1 MANENNTIPGKLTFA
16 TFNVNGA
23 STHEKQK
30 DIFDFLRRKKLDIVF
45 LQETHCKT
53 ESEQF
58 IRSIWGYNCFICG
71 QSNARKGVAILF
83 KNSFTYKIHNI
94 YRDEEEGS
102 FLVLD
107 LTIFNERYTLAN
119 IYGPSE
125 GDKPEFFTKIFD
137 LIENIGNRQIL
148 IAGDWNVILN
158 PSLDARNYRS
168 FNNRPRSRKL
178 ILDKINDLNL
188 NDIFR
193 EVYPD
198 KKLYTWRRF
207 HTIQQSRLDYFL
219 ISDSLTIKVLDV
231 DISPGYRSDHSLVS
245 MSLKNENIQE
255 KIRGYWKFNNSL
267 LHDKNYV
274 ELINNHITEIK
285 KQYALPIYN
294 LENIN
299 NIDDINLQFTIND
312 QLFFEI
318 LLLEIRGKTISYAS
332 FKKKE
337 EVKIEKSLNKEIA
350 DIENKKDLDQ
360 NSVNILEEK
369 KLVLQE
375 LRDKK
380 IRGMIVR
387 SRLQWLQNGE
397 KPSRY
402 FCSLENRNFASKRMC
417 FLVDDKGNTIFE
429 QEKIMAETKKIY
441 EDLYKKHA
449 TDDADLKTLLNNH
462 SSLDELEKES
472 LEGEISFEEAAHVLK
487 KMKNNKSPGN
497 SGYTVEFYKF
507 FFSKLGKFLVRSL
520 NHGFSAGKLSVTQRQ
535 GVITCIPKDGKNNQF
550 LSNWRPIS
558 LLNVSY
564 KIASACLTSR
574 LKDVLDKLI
583 NKNQKGFLPNRFINE
598 NLSLMYDVLS
608 YTDSEQIPGLLLL
621 IDFHKAFDSI
631 SWTFIDK
638 VLDFFNFGPDFK
650 KWVKTFYK
658 DISSCVSVNGKYSEY
673 FEIGR
678 GVRQGDPLSPYLFLL
693 CAEILTRMLCENDQ
707 IKGLKIKDK
716 EAFLSQFADDT
727 AIYLDGSEESFCQCI
742 NILSKFGNMSGLSM
756 NYKKTVV
763 VWLGSKK
770 KSNERFMRDRNFLWD
785 PGGPNESIFKYLGI
799 KFSTDIKNIVHL
811 NFENKINE
819 IEKLLKIWSQRSLT
833 PFGKIT
839 VIKTLALSKLTYL
852 LTNLPDPRQEFL
864 PCIDNL
870 FFKFLWDGKPNKISK
885 SQMILEKADGGFKMV
900 NIFDF
905 VATIKIGWFKK
916 IMNNEEMKEMA
927 FDMFPMLKD
936 IHVLGNGYIDV
947 IINNLSNQV
956 WIDMLK
962 HVKKDN
968 W

>member
-1 MANENNTIPGKLTFA
+1 MSNENNTIPGKLTFA

-158 PSLDARNYRS
+158 PSLDAQNYRS

-312 QLFFEI
+312 
-318 LLLEIRGKTISYAS
+318 
-332 FKKKE
+332 
-337 EVKIEKSLNKEIA
+337 
-350 DIENKKDLDQ
+350 
-360 NSVNILEEK
+360 
-369 KLVLQE
+369 
-375 LRDKK
+375 
-380 IRGMIVR
+380 
-387 SRLQWLQNGE
+387 
-397 KPSRY
+397 
-402 FCSLENRNFASKRMC
+402 
-417 FLVDDKGNTIFE
+417 
-429 QEKIMAETKKIY
+429 
-441 EDLYKKHA
+441 H
-449 TDDADLKTLLNNH
+449 
-462 SSLDELEKES
+462 
-472 LEGEISFEEAAHVLK
+472 
-487 KMKNNKSPGN
+487 
-497 SGYTVEFYKF
+497 
-507 FFSKLGKFLVRSL
+507 
-520 NHGFSAGKLSVTQRQ
+520 
-535 GVITCIPKDGKNNQF
+535 
-550 LSNWRPIS
+550 
-558 LLNVSY
+558 
-564 KIASACLTSR
+564 
-574 LKDVLDKLI
+574 
-583 NKNQKGFLPNRFINE
+583 
-598 NLSLMYDVLS
+598 
-608 YTDSEQIPGLLLL
+608 
-621 IDFHKAFDSI
+621 
-631 SWTFIDK
+631 
-638 VLDFFNFGPDFK
+638 
-650 KWVKTFYK
+650 
-658 DISSCVSVNGKYSEY
+658 
-673 FEIGR
+673 
-678 GVRQGDPLSPYLFLL
+678 
-693 CAEILTRMLCENDQ
+693 
-707 IKGLKIKDK
+707 
-716 EAFLSQFADDT
+716 
-727 AIYLDGSEESFCQCI
+727 
-742 NILSKFGNMSGLSM
+742 
-756 NYKKTVV
+756 
-763 VWLGSKK
+763 
-770 KSNERFMRDRNFLWD
+770 
-785 PGGPNESIFKYLGI
+785 
-799 KFSTDIKNIVHL
+799 
-811 NFENKINE
+811 
-819 IEKLLKIWSQRSLT
+819 
-833 PFGKIT
+833 
-839 VIKTLALSKLTYL
+839 
-852 LTNLPDPRQEFL
+852 
-864 PCIDNL
+864 
-870 FFKFLWDGKPNKISK
+870 
-885 SQMILEKADGGFKMV
+885 
-900 NIFDF
+900 
-905 VATIKIGWFKK
+905 
-916 IMNNEEMKEMA
+916 
-927 FDMFPMLKD
+927 
-936 IHVLGNGYIDV
+936 
-947 IINNLSNQV
+947 
-956 WIDMLK
+956 
-962 HVKKDN
+962 
-968 W
+968 